1 MNVSDLLDLDVIA
14 SLDDDGGLLLDAP
27 KGALT
32 PELIERIRHSKAL
45 LIAEIVGGR
54 DVDELGQPHRA
65 TAPPSG
71 DGGDTPTD
79 TAPSTRPTDWLLTPT
94 GKEPL
99 DRTPVEHADA
109 PAAESNMITAELLAE
124 VRKGTHRNRHFELYA
139 HALKRGCSTCRHR
152 KTPGLSWPGHCA
164 GGRDDLAPAYGASHP
179 LRRLPDDQG
188 IGCAS
193 HLSHEDWHHAGGRSS

>member
-79 TAPSTRPTDWLLTPT
+79 TAPSTRPTDWLPTPT

-139 HALKRGCSTCRHR
+139 HALKRGCSTCRR
-152 KTPGLSWPGHCA
+152 RATRTSCSSAGTSTAAWWYTSASATSCTSPSNLLHC
-164 GGRDDLAPAYGASHP
+164 
-179 LRRLPDDQG
+179 
-188 IGCAS
+188 
-193 HLSHEDWHHAGGRSS
+193 GRSCPMAEKRSKKC